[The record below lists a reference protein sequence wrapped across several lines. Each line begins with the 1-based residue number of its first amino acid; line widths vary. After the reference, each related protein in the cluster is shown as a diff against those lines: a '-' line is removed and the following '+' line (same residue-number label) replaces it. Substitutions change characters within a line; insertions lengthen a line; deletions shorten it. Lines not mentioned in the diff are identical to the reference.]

1 MTAPTGA
8 LSPSFTRTSDRT
20 PSSKASSSMFAL
32 SVSTSASTSP
42 IATFSPG
49 CFSQRRIFPSSIVS
63 ESFGMVT
70 SGIDA
75 SGRDENLSRAAC

>member
-20 PSSKASSSMFAL
+20 PSSYASSSMLAL
-32 SVSTSASTSP
+32 SVSTSARMSP
-42 IATFSPG
+42 IATRSPG
-49 CFSQRRIFPSSIVS
+49 FFSQRRIFPSSIVS
-63 ESFGMVT
+63 ESFGMLT

-75 SGRDENLSRAAC
+75 SARKSRRRAS